1 MRLENTGKSDREKYL
16 DLLAE
21 KYPEREDICREIIN
35 LSAIMN
41 LPKGTEHFMS
51 DLHGEYGA
59 FLHIL
64 NNCSGVIK
72 EKVDLL
78 FGKTRSTQ
86 ERRELCTLV
95 YYPVEKL
102 ALMRE
107 QNGDRPLPDSWYRST
122 IVDLVALA
130 KFLSS
135 KYTRSKVRK
144 AMPKDFAYILDEL
157 IHEQKDEDDN
167 QLRYH
172 EEIYNTILAL
182 KNGDEFIEALASLIK
197 RLAVDHLHI
206 VGDIYDRGGE
216 ADKIIDLLMDH
227 HSIDIEW
234 GNHDMLWMG
243 AACGNRA
250 CCANVV
256 RVNLKYHSTRILE
269 NRYGISL
276 RPLTIFA
283 LKHYPATDPEEAALQ
298 AVYVLC
304 QKLEGQEILRHPEY
318 GMDHRLLLH
327 RINFENSTID
337 LDGHL
342 YSIDTALFPTLMTN
356 VNPSGSTSGALAG
369 NTAAGTPGLSA
380 ASSSGVRNS
389 GIPTDR
395 NEIAKY
401 YELTPEEEELVSDLA
416 RDFATSIELH
426 RHIGF
431 LYDVGALYLVY
442 NGNLLFHGAIPMDE
456 DGNFRPLTIDGVRC
470 QGRELYDMAEAKARR
485 AFTDSATED
494 DIDFMWFLWGGEN
507 SPLCCRRLKTFERNY
522 ISEKETWAEET
533 NPYDRLKNDPVI
545 CDRVLREFGLYEKYS
560 HIINGHTPVRASA
573 GERPVKADG
582 RLIVIDGGF
591 SNAYHKTTGIAGY
604 TLIFNSH
611 GLRLKAHQPFE
622 SVEAAIAGDKDIESD
637 SEITWVAPERIFVKD
652 TDIGAGIAEEIS
664 DLKRLLEREN

>member
-21 KYPEREDICREIIN
+21 KYPEREDVCREIIN

-78 FGKTRSTQ
+78 FGKTRSVQ

-144 AMPKDFAYILDEL
+144 AMPRDFAYILDEL

-216 ADKIIDLLMDH
+216 ADRIIDLLLDH
-227 HSIDIEW
+227 HSLDIEW
-234 GNHDMLWMG
+234 GNHDMLWVG

-256 RVNLKYHSTRILE
+256 RVNLKYHSPRILE

-337 LDGHL
+337 LDGHI
-342 YSIDTALFPTLMTN
+342 YSIDAALFPTVYMTN
-356 VNPSGSTSGALAG
+356 ANPAGSTSSGLAENAKCGATAG
-369 NTAAGTPGLSA
+369 P
-380 ASSSGVRNS
+380 ASSGSRFS

-395 NEIAKY
+395 SEIAKY
-401 YELTPEEEELVSDLA
+401 YELTPEEEELVDDLT
-416 RDFATSIELH
+416 RDFVTSIELH
-426 RHIGF
+426 RHIDF
-431 LYDVGALYLVY
+431 LYDVGSLYLVY

-485 AFTDSATED
+485 AFSDSATED

-522 ISEKETWAEET
+522 IRI
-533 NPYDRLKNDPVI
+533 P
-545 CDRVLREFGLYEKYS
+545 
-560 HIINGHTPVRASA
+560 
-573 GERPVKADG
+573 
-582 RLIVIDGGF
+582 
-591 SNAYHKTTGIAGY
+591 TTA
-604 TLIFNSH
+604 
-611 GLRLKAHQPFE
+611 
-622 SVEAAIAGDKDIESD
+622 
-637 SEITWVAPERIFVKD
+637 
-652 TDIGAGIAEEIS
+652 
-664 DLKRLLEREN
+664 